1 MAWEEGIIEYDI
13 LFENV
18 KHSDVLIAAQWPEND
33 NNDWLIA
40 MAQKCQK
47 LDQFNGR
54 SMCIYLCTLLSPFAD
69 SLFYQG
75 VSSVN
80 AETSSSAMQ
89 PCFSLEST
97 LRQ

>member
-40 MAQKCQK
+40 MAQKCRK
-47 LDQFNGR
+47 LD
-54 SMCIYLCTLLSPFAD
+54 
-69 SLFYQG
+69 
-75 VSSVN
+75 
-80 AETSSSAMQ
+80 
-89 PCFSLEST
+89 
-97 LRQ
+97 